1 VSAAPAIALTVIVGC
16 LIGLQAPVNSRL
28 GNAVG
33 NLPAAAISFFIGT
46 TVLVLLASVVG
57 GGWSRVGEVRHV
69 GWTYLTGGLLGA
81 AYVATALVT
90 VRALG
95 AGGVTA
101 ATIAGQLIAAL
112 VVDQFGLL
120 GVEQRGITPLR
131 LAGVLLL
138 AAGTAL
144 VVKG

>member
-1 VSAAPAIALTVIVGC
+1 MSAPIAIVVTVIVGC

-33 NLPAAAISFFIGT
+33 NLPAAAISFLIGT
-46 TVLVLLASVVG
+46 TVLVVLASVVG
-57 GGWSRVGEVRHV
+57 SGWSRVGEVRNV

-81 AYVATALVT
+81 AYVGTALVT

-101 ATIAGQLIAAL
+101 ATIAGQLVAAL
-112 VVDQFGLL
+112 IVDQFGLL

-131 LAGVLLL
+131 LAGALLL

>member
-1 VSAAPAIALTVIVGC
+1 MSAAVALVVAIVVGG
-16 LIGLQAPVNSRL
+16 LIALQAPVNSGL
-28 GNAVG
+28 GRAVG
-33 NLPAAAISFFIGT
+33 DLPAAAVSFLIGT
-46 TVLVLLASVVG
+46 VVLVLLASVVG

-69 GWTYLTGGLLGA
+69 GWTYLAGGLLGA
-81 AYVATALVT
+81 AYVGTSLVT

-95 AGGVTA
+95 VGGVTA
-101 ATIAGQLIAAL
+101 ATIAGQLAAAL

-131 LAGVLLL
+131 LAGALLL